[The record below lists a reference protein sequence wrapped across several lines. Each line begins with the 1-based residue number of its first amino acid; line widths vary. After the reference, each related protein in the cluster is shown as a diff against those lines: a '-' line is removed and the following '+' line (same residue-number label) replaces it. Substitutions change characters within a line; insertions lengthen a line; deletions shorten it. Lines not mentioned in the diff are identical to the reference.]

1 MNVEAANLV
10 QTEEIGDS
18 RHVFDL
24 PVHHH
29 VQSLHSLSN
38 AYHYEQQ

>member
-24 PVHHH
+24 PVHH